1 MHFNFCFSFLSGI
14 PIGITSSAEVLN
26 IWATD
31 QGIKKFESII
41 RKNKNKNQKIALS
54 PNSKLNKIEVLISK
68 SFIDSIISHDEFV
81 SINNVLKE

>member
-14 PIGITSSAEVLN
+14 PIGITSFAEVLN
-26 IWATD
+26 IWAID